1 MRLKRIFADLH
12 DTIISLNFFDKA
24 LRTEEDLSNFGRYHY
39 RPTSLVSASEYAN
52 WMIRLRWIAILVAF
66 VLVLI
71 NVFYLHYLEFHLF
84 PALLICLGILL
95 ASNFAYIYFNSRRWF
110 ENYCISIQII
120 IDLIILT
127 ALLHFSGGIENPL
140 AFIYIFH
147 VMLSGII
154 HSRIQCFWIVV
165 LTTIL
170 FAGLAIGEMSGFLHH
185 YTLEAFPH
193 TTYEHEGG
201 QEVFHVAKDKAYV
214 ASRIGMHFVLMS
226 LTGMLTTSIIDRLRL
241 AVFLSREA
249 RDRLNHF
256 IQATGLGLLIINRDN
271 EIECLNQH
279 SDIWKPILTQGY
291 DLTDWILKNENAIKG
306 TLSDGNI
313 RIEERP
319 LSADDESL
327 RYYEIVF
334 APFLNEESEIERLAV
349 FVRDITEKKMIEA
362 EINHA
367 GKMALVGQ
375 MASGISHEVGNPL
388 ASISARLSLMEDCQD
403 PSMIKESISVLRGQI
418 ARINRIVQSISQVS
432 RPSRGDYETFN
443 IFDAIQETLDVL
455 NLHQKSKKSKITYS
469 PSRNPLFIRGI
480 KDQIIQVMLNLG
492 LNAFYSMPQGGEL
505 TISATRKDERVII
518 IVSDTGKG
526 IAKENLKK
534 IFDFFYTTKNTGL
547 GIGLSLVAQIVDA
560 HGGQLEV
567 ESQLGVGT
575 RFLIDLPLGITV
587 KKQKD

>member
-1 MRLKRIFADLH
+1 
-12 DTIISLNFFDKA
+12 
-24 LRTEEDLSNFGRYHY
+24 
-39 RPTSLVSASEYAN
+39 
-52 WMIRLRWIAILVAF
+52 
-66 VLVLI
+66 
-71 NVFYLHYLEFHLF
+71 
-84 PALLICLGILL
+84 
-95 ASNFAYIYFNSRRWF
+95 
-110 ENYCISIQII
+110 
-120 IDLIILT
+120 
-127 ALLHFSGGIENPL
+127 
-140 AFIYIFH
+140 
-147 VMLSGII
+147 
-154 HSRIQCFWIVV
+154 
-165 LTTIL
+165 
-170 FAGLAIGEMSGFLHH
+170 
-185 YTLEAFPH
+185 
-193 TTYEHEGG
+193 
-201 QEVFHVAKDKAYV
+201 
-214 ASRIGMHFVLMS
+214 
-226 LTGMLTTSIIDRLRL
+226 
-241 AVFLSREA
+241 
-249 RDRLNHF
+249 
-256 IQATGLGLLIINRDN
+256 
-271 EIECLNQH
+271 
-279 SDIWKPILTQGY
+279 
-291 DLTDWILKNENAIKG
+291 
-306 TLSDGNI
+306 
-313 RIEERP
+313 
-319 LSADDESL
+319 
-327 RYYEIVF
+327 
-334 APFLNEESEIERLAV
+334 
-349 FVRDITEKKMIEA
+349 MIEA